1 MSELSCCLRICAA
14 NRKTHLKETQS
25 RIADLNDKLAVAT
38 ATLQQ
43 AISGMQARL
52 EEENKKVRSNLI
64 KPGWCVGFGEVVFVL
79 FMSEIHVRRYII
91 MYLYILDAQIFIFCN
106 ALLGIQ
112 F

>member
-64 KPGWCVGFGEVVFVL
+64 
-79 FMSEIHVRRYII
+79 
-91 MYLYILDAQIFIFCN
+91 
-106 ALLGIQ
+106 
-112 F
+112 